1 MIKNNKPD
9 GYELINYIGY
19 SYEIKCIIINSYTIY
34 NVKLVKIKKMI
45 SNLLSFFLII
55 IVNT

>member
-19 SYEIKCIIINSYTIY
+19 SYEIKCIIIIY
-34 NVKLVKIKKMI
+34 SIQYN
-45 SNLLSFFLII
+45 NII
-55 IVNT
+55 TQYIM